1 MDTIRHKHTPIRKQ
15 GLGQS
20 STNGTHEDTAAVEE
34 LNKYEAVVGKNRE
47 KMIQTCQQTQY
58 EFREIIRTFKTS
70 YWCTTKIASQRKNLM
85 ERFVMQEL
93 SGVHW

>member
-1 MDTIRHKHTPIRKQ
+1 MAWFTFPWQWHWSISVVDTIRHKHTPIRKQ

-58 EFREIIRTFKTS
+58 EK
-70 YWCTTKIASQRKNLM
+70 
-85 ERFVMQEL
+85 
-93 SGVHW
+93 